1 MADYPATPKPQR
13 VEITSTH
20 QTYTQ
25 LGQNFSVYNTS
36 RGGHRWKFS
45 LTYAP
50 LTLAQCSPLWA
61 FLVAQKGTFLEF
73 TFELTSKTNQGSA
86 VDSDNVT
93 VKTTVANGD
102 AVELTGFTAGTTNVL
117 KAGDFIRIGASKKVY
132 MITADVTSDGSSDAT
147 VSISPEL
154 HTQANVGDAITF
166 NPDFQVSRTSNDVQV
181 NIGVEQLYDIGE
193 VELVEVL

>member
-1 MADYPATPKPQR
+1 DA
-13 VEITSTH
+13 
-20 QTYTQ
+20 
-25 LGQNFSVYNTS
+25 
-36 RGGHRWKFS
+36 
-45 LTYAP
+45 
-50 LTLAQCSPLWA
+50 
-61 FLVAQKGTFLEF
+61 
-73 TFELTSKTNQGSA
+73 
-86 VDSDNVT
+86 DNVT

-102 AVELTGFTAGTTNVL
+102 EVELTGFTPNTTNVL

-132 MITADVTSDGSSDAT
+132 MITADVTSDSSTDAT